1 MNLFLIK
8 SANPITFFLKF
19 FFFFLKIQVLLQID
33 QFNTIYDMNQMQL
46 NVMQINLYVH
56 TNAQKINTNLIL
68 FYLTEV
74 EVFTEL

>member
-19 FFFFLKIQVLLQID
+19 YFFFKIQVLLQID

>member
-1 MNLFLIK
+1 
-8 SANPITFFLKF
+8 
-19 FFFFLKIQVLLQID
+19 
-33 QFNTIYDMNQMQL
+33 MNQMQL

>member
-8 SANPITFFLKF
+8 SANPITFFLK